1 MKIKF
6 KWWFIVGIVIFFLLV
21 GGNIFKSRAIEKKEA
36 HVEQLKKDV
45 IVYRNDIVKI
55 HNDNLI
61 IYKNNKGIKKR
72 FDALV
77 KEKQK
82 IKIIVKTK
90 TIEVNKELYVSK
102 KLYDNLDMNYDE
114 IVKEFNLSLAN
125 VAKLELNEIVM
136 QTKIKGL
143 EKTNADITD
152 DKDDIIKIQKKKL
165 RKRIHFGFG
174 VGVTLAPDGSAHY
187 GIQGGVYY
195 KIF

>member
-1 MKIKF
+1 MKIK
-6 KWWFIVGIVIFFLLV
+6 WWFAVIVIVFLLLV

-36 HVEQLKKDV
+36 NIVQLEKKV
-45 IVYRNDIVKI
+45 IIHKADIAKI
-55 HNDNLI
+55 HNKNLKIFKDN
-61 IYKNNKGIKKR
+61 KEIKKR
-72 FDALV
+72 FDILV

-82 IKIIVKTK
+82 IKIIVETE
-90 TIEVNKELYVSK
+90 TIEVNEELYVSK

>member
-1 MKIKF
+1 MKIK
-6 KWWFIVGIVIFFLLV
+6 WWFVVAIIIFLLLV
-21 GGNIFKSRAIEKKEA
+21 GGNIFKSKAIEKKEA
-36 HVEQLKKDV
+36 RIEGLKKDAT
-45 IVYRNDIVKI
+45 VYRNDIVKI

-61 IYKNNKGIKKR
+61 IYKDNKEIKKR
-72 FDALV
+72 FDVLV

-82 IKIIVKTK
+82 IKVIVKTK
-90 TIEVNKELYVSK
+90 TIEVNKELYVPK
-102 KLYDNLDMNYDE
+102 KLYDNLAMNYDE

-165 RKRIHFGFG
+165 NRKIHFGFG
-174 VGVTLAPDGSAHY
+174 VGAVLTPNGDIKYGVTF
-187 GIQGGVYY
+187 GVQY